1 MIALKIIDLSVIYKK
16 SNEDILDEV
25 NNEIQVLKDCK
36 NPRITNFH
44 ESFIH
49 DSRLYIVME
58 YVAGGSIK
66 DILRVRGSL

>member
-1 MIALKIIDLSVIYKK
+1 MIALKIIDLS